1 MGRKG
6 ISRGTAGVM
15 DRCATTATS
24 PGIPSA
30 SASSLRS
37 AGPAALRGIWHG
49 TAPSPP
55 EMQNAALTAT
65 KWAICPETVRAEDE
79 AEAEAE
85 AGAEMAATTV
95 ASLVTWLEIVMHPE
109 LGAHAVE
116 EEEEAEAESATT
128 AISLGTSL
136 ESVLDK
142 R

>member
-1 MGRKG
+1 MSWSWWG
-6 ISRGTAGVM
+6 APGVLVVGL
-15 DRCATTATS
+15 AWPLAVV
-24 PGIPSA
+24 
-30 SASSLRS
+30 
-37 AGPAALRGIWHG
+37 AL
-49 TAPSPP
+49 
-55 EMQNAALTAT
+55 
-65 KWAICPETVRAEDE
+65 RAED
-79 AEAEAE
+79 EAEAE

>member
-1 MGRKG
+1 M
-6 ISRGTAGVM
+6 M

-37 AGPAALRGIWHG
+37 AGPAAVRGIWHG

-55 EMQNAALTAT
+55 EMQSAALTAT
-65 KWAICPETVRAEDE
+65 KWAICPETVRAEAEDE
-79 AEAEAE
+79 AEAE
-85 AGAEMAATTV
+85 AEMAATTV
-95 ASLVTWLEIVMHPE
+95 ASLVTWLEIVMHLE
-109 LGAHAVE
+109 LGAHAV

-128 AISLGTSL
+128 AISLVTSL
-136 ESVLDK
+136 ESALDK